1 MLKSCGWKLLT
12 KESSSKSASTGTATV
27 HSAYLTL
34 EGRLE
39 AESELLLR
47 AAMKGLLF
55 IVGGVQGRLDD
66 FPCGR
71 GLEIFIVAAATE
83 RQNCVQLRKEVVT
96 ARK

>member
-1 MLKSCGWKLLT
+1 
-12 KESSSKSASTGTATV
+12 
-27 HSAYLTL
+27 
-34 EGRLE
+34 
-39 AESELLLR
+39 
-47 AAMKGLLF
+47 MKGLLF